1 MRLPKS
7 DMTDAG
13 KRIAIMELAGVA
25 KRWQGRSVISDV
37 NLKLMQGDF
46 MAITGPNG
54 GGKTTMLRILLK
66 LLRPDVGKVIYRSP
80 DTGEETARLD
90 IGYLP
95 QKTSIDSHF
104 PLTVDEVIMSGL
116 YGCDMNEAGKME
128 RLEAVLQAVGLK
140 DHFRKPIGSLSGGQM
155 QRTLL
160 GRAIIS
166 RPRVLVLDEPL
177 SYVDKYM
184 EGRIYELMDDMR
196 RDTTIVLVSHE
207 MTHIAAM
214 ANRHIIVDGTV
225 HTCPH
230 AHHAADSFCPGER

>member
-1 MRLPKS
+1 MRLQEN
-7 DMTDAG
+7 DMVDVKDG
-13 KRIAIMELAGVA
+13 IAVMELVGVA

-37 NLKLMQGDF
+37 DLKIIQGDF

-54 GGKTTMLRILLK
+54 GGKTTMLRIILK
-66 LLRPDVGKVIYRSP
+66 LLRPDGGKVIYRRP

-104 PLTVDEVIMSGL
+104 PLTVDEVIVSGL
-116 YGCDMNEAGKME
+116 YGCNIDEAQKKE
-128 RLEAVLQAVGLK
+128 RLEYVLQAVGLK
-140 DHFRKPIGSLSGGQM
+140 DHSRKPIGSLSGGQM

-177 SYVDKYM
+177 SYVDKHM
-184 EGRIYELMDDMR
+184 EGRIYELMDEMR

-225 HTCPH
+225 HPCPH
-230 AHHAADSFCPGER
+230 AHHMADSLCPGER